1 MSILHLTDRNPFARI
16 VSNIQYVPLTQARS
30 FLNSQSK
37 AEQPPGFGRLEKPET
52 PLLSNRR
59 PVHELIADSLRLTIM
74 ADRLT
79 LHKGGLMWIKHP
91 PGTFLR
97 EGDAVVDMM
106 DVWGDIVE
114 EVKVPYDGYCWNF
127 TGGVGYTQAVPGGTQ
142 IAVTFRER

>member
-1 MSILHLTDRNPFARI
+1 MRFTKPIGLEMSILHLTDRNPFARI

-79 LHKGGLMWIKHP
+79 LHKGGLMWIRHP
-91 PGTFLR
+91 PGIFLR
-97 EGDAVVDMM
+97 RRRRG
-106 DVWGDIVE
+106 GSH
-114 EVKVPYDGYCWNF
+114 DGCL
-127 TGGVGYTQAVPGGTQ
+127 G
-142 IAVTFRER
+142 

>member
-1 MSILHLTDRNPFARI
+1 MHLTDRNPSARI

-114 EVKVPYDGYCWNF
+114 EFKVPYDSYCWNF

-142 IAVTFRER
+142 IAFTFRER

>member
-1 MSILHLTDRNPFARI
+1 MHLTDRNPFARI

-37 AEQPPGFGRLEKPET
+37 AEQPPGFGRLEKPEK

-79 LHKGGLMWIKHP
+79 LHEGGLMWIKYP

-97 EGDAVVDMM
+97 EGDAAVDMM

-114 EVKVPYDGYCWNF
+114 EVKVPYDGYCRYF
-127 TGGVGYTQAVPGGTQ
+127 TGGVGYTQSVPEETQ
-142 IAVTFRER
+142 IACTFRER